1 MFNSATGAVRSL
13 AGSGVRARLS
23 ASFDRLPVATGAAL
37 IMVSVSLQTSL
48 MHAIIR
54 FTTVQL
60 HPFEVAFFR
69 CFFGLLVLLPIIV
82 RNGVGVFRTSRL
94 PAHLLRTACQLVS
107 MTSFFFGI
115 SQVQLAQASALM
127 FTAPLFA
134 TVFAVLLLGEPLRS
148 HRIVALFLGLV
159 GMVIIVRPT
168 NGSIDHGS
176 LLILTAAA
184 TLGGMMISIKW
195 LSRTDSG
202 VTITTLGTAMVLAVM
217 TPPAI
222 MVWQWPTA
230 VQFAWL
236 FAIGALGSLSH
247 YMVAMAMKRA
257 DASAL
262 MPYDFTKLIW
272 ASLLGFMIFGQLPS
286 WWTLAGGSI
295 VFASTVYITYRESR
309 VRSARPRPQGSAH

>member
-1 MFNSATGAVRSL
+1 MVSPAGGDVIERLAAT
-13 AGSGVRARLS
+13 
-23 ASFDRLPVATGAAL
+23 FERLPVATGAAL
-37 IMVSVSLQTSL
+37 LMVSVTLQVSL

-54 FTTVQL
+54 FTTVEL

-69 CFFGLLVLLPIIV
+69 CFFGLIVLLPIIA
-82 RNGVGVFRTSRL
+82 RNGISLFRTSRL
-94 PAHLLRTACQLVS
+94 PAHLLRTACQVIS
-107 MTSFFFGI
+107 MTAFFFGI
-115 SQVQLAQASALM
+115 SQVPLAQASALM

-134 TVFAVLLLGEPLRS
+134 TVFALFLLGEPLRS
-148 HRIVALFLGLV
+148 QRIVALFLGLI
-159 GMVIIVRPT
+159 GMVIIVRPVD
-168 NGSIDHGS
+168 GSIDQGS

-184 TLGGMMISIKW
+184 SLGGMMIAIKW

-222 MVWQWPTA
+222 MVWQWPT
-230 VQFAWL
+230 VEQFAWL
-236 FAIGALGSLSH
+236 FTIGALGSLSH

-262 MPYDFTKLIW
+262 MPYDFTKLLW
-272 ASLLGFMIFGQLPS
+272 ASVLGYLIFSDLPS

-295 VFASTVYITYRESR
+295 IFASTVYITYRESR
-309 VRSARPRPQGSAH
+309 GGSGGARRRSQ